1 MIGDWGAGSP
11 YLIGAAPLFREAWM
25 RTILLGAAVM
35 MLAGCA
41 TPNQMAAM
49 NAAQE
54 RQLADMAGREAPPPW
69 SLRRPANVA
78 PGWGSPG
85 YGGYI
90 YKQH

>member
-1 MIGDWGAGSP
+1 MRALLLCAGV
-11 YLIGAAPLFREAWM
+11 A
-25 RTILLGAAVM
+25 

-41 TPNQMAAM
+41 APNQIDAM

-54 RQLADMAGREAPPPW
+54 QQIAEKAGREAPPPW
-69 SLRRPANVA
+69 TLRRSSNVA

-90 YKQH
+90 YKHY